1 MKLNFV
7 SDLHLEFG
15 PISFTEKGDVLI
27 LAGDIT
33 TENDTSWIKT
43 VSKNFKDVIY
53 VLGNHE
59 CYYQSLGSAYKIAKK
74 HLPKNVHLLQNESIT
89 IDGITFHGT
98 TLWSDFEK
106 GNPMSYMICKEKIN
120 DFSEIESFAPEVAHE
135 EHKRAVAFLRE
146 NVKEDDIVVTHHAP
160 SYESYSVNLR
170 GDKLNGA
177 YASDLTELILDT
189 NPYLWFHGHLH
200 NSSDYMVG
208 NTRVLCNPRGY
219 VGLKPPVTNPVFDQ
233 NAIVD
238 LAN

>member
-89 IDGITFHGT
+89 IDGIEYYKVGT
-98 TLWSDFEK
+98 SSNVRKRVGYICLELLDSL
-106 GNPMSYMICKEKIN
+106 GYIPMIRIME
-120 DFSEIESFAPEVAHE
+120 
-135 EHKRAVAFLRE
+135 R
-146 NVKEDDIVVTHHAP
+146 
-160 SYESYSVNLR
+160 
-170 GDKLNGA
+170 KLEFIQ
-177 YASDLTELILDT
+177 D
-189 NPYLWFHGHLH
+189 
-200 NSSDYMVG
+200 MV
-208 NTRVLCNPRGY
+208 
-219 VGLKPPVTNPVFDQ
+219 F
-233 NAIVD
+233 
-238 LAN
+238 

>member
-15 PISFTEKGDVLI
+15 PISLTEKGDVLI

-106 GNPMSYMICKEKIN
+106 GNPMSYMICKERVN
-120 DFSEIESFAPEVAHE
+120 DFSEIESFSPENAHE

-146 NVKEDDIVVTHHAP
+146 NVMEDDIVITHHAP

-189 NPYLWFHGHLH
+189 KPHIWFHGHLH
-200 NSSDYMVG
+200 NSSDYMIG
-208 NTRVLCNPRGY
+208 DTRILCNPRGY
-219 VGLKPPVTNPVFDQ
+219 VGLKPPVTNPAFFQESV
-233 NAIVD
+233 VY